1 MRKIRTFKET
11 GMLCSVGI
19 HKGKYTD
26 PKRHGQRY
34 CQFLWNGHPFCPYG
48 CPVAVETRSAEEM
61 A

>member
-1 MRKIRTFKET
+1 
-11 GMLCSVGI
+11 MLCSVGI